1 MIENLGIYIIL
12 ISGALAW
19 ASDYFALPWLASVA
33 LVLFGAWV
41 IIWGIEIAFK
51 GEVTLFNR
59 ERWRSE
65 FFSGIPAGLWSAI
78 FITFGAGI
86 VFLAW
91 LDFSSPTGI
100 EGFLDRL
107 VASPGG
113 WGLLLSLA
121 GMIVTASGLIRLL
134 AGSASVSGPVGR
146 LEEFGFRLQGLIST
160 LLGIGLLI
168 LAAGM
173 LFAPSMLSALFR
185 WLVEVVKAR
194 FLSP

>member
-1 MIENLGIYIIL
+1 MIENLGIFIIL

-19 ASDYFALPWLASVA
+19 ASDYFGLPWLASVA

-91 LDFSSPTGI
+91 LDFSSPAGI

-107 VASPGG
+107 VASDHGRIARRGPARRRHAAPPLVRLDQGSGPGG
-113 WGLLLSLA
+113 PLPRRGRRPP
-121 GMIVTASGLIRLL
+121 ASHAPFCR
-134 AGSASVSGPVGR
+134 R
-146 LEEFGFRLQGLIST
+146 
-160 LLGIGLLI
+160 LGIS
-168 LAAGM
+168 
-173 LFAPSMLSALFR
+173 FSCP
-185 WLVEVVKAR
+185 
-194 FLSP
+194 